1 MFGLT
6 EQGALWMGVIGY
18 TKKEKERM
26 TGFVLDFSNLPY
38 LIFIIFFEEKE
49 ESCKDSHKTFEG
61 DMPKLPP
68 TNLNLCGTNLKIMN
82 VI

>member
-1 MFGLT
+1 MDGGHWVH
-6 EQGALWMGVIGY
+6 Q
-18 TKKEKERM
+18 ERK
-26 TGFVLDFSNLPY
+26 GKNDRFLLDFSNPPY